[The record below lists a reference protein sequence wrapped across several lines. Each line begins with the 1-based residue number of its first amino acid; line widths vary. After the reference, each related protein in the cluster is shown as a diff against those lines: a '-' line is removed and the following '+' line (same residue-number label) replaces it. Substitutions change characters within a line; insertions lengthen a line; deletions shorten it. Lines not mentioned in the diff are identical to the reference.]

1 MSYYLLRLYPA
12 TPELREWY
20 VAAANKHNA
29 QCQGLAA
36 GAGAAVG
43 AGAGSV
49 SGSGAGSGQVPAL
62 SAGGFDLYQPSE
74 VVVGPGLAHVL
85 DQQVQCHMLWRPA
98 GHLVVEHL
106 VSYYL
111 YPRSST
117 GLNTP
122 LRLSNSVGIIDA
134 GYRGSI
140 KALFDNFSADFTVQ
154 KQQRLVQVCPP
165 NLTYP
170 LLVEVVEDV
179 LVLGLTARGMGGLG
193 STGR

>member
-29 QCQGLAA
+29 QCQALAA
-36 GAGAAVG
+36 GSVSGSG

-49 SGSGAGSGQVPAL
+49 SGAGAGSGQVPAL
-62 SAGGFDLYQPSE
+62 SAGGFDLYQPAE

-98 GHLVVEHL
+98 GAGAVEHL

-179 LVLGLTARGMGGLG
+179 LVLGLTARGIGGLG

>member
-1 MSYYLLRLYPA
+1 
-12 TPELREWY
+12 
-20 VAAANKHNA
+20 
-29 QCQGLAA
+29 
-36 GAGAAVG
+36 
-43 AGAGSV
+43 
-49 SGSGAGSGQVPAL
+49 VPAL

-98 GHLVVEHL
+98 GAGAVEHLVVEHL

-170 LLVEVVEDV
+170 LLVEVVFDV
-179 LVLGLTARGMGGLG
+179 TALGTTARGMGGLG
-193 STGR
+193 STGI

>member
-36 GAGAAVG
+36 GASSVSVTGEG
-43 AGAGSV
+43 AGAG
-49 SGSGAGSGQVPAL
+49 GGAQVPAL

-98 GHLVVEHL
+98 GAGDVEHL

-170 LLVEVVEDV
+170 LLVEVVLDV
-179 LVLGLTARGMGGLG
+179 LVLGTTARGMGGLG